1 MAEQRNRPLHD
12 LAPPD
17 HAVRLRPLA
26 GVAPG
31 IYLTWLYGAALLALL
46 FFAAIFPGLRFNG
59 ALVAVSSSPP
69 GAAVYVDGRFAGT
82 TPVTT
87 RVTAGRHTLRLSK
100 DHFQP
105 REEAVEVGG
114 RVFLSWPF
122 PRRESRHLTLQ
133 LQDPAALTQAA
144 LLDLARNPGIA
155 RIIIDAATDLASS
168 ASPPELGAAFLHNA
182 MSLIE
187 SQAGLAALLSAHGLL
202 AAGGAPHSPLG
213 LQRLLRDVA
222 RLAADHPRLP
232 LWLAALLPEAAAGEL
247 AATSWYRA
255 VVQRHRAA
263 AGAAVSAPAGAVS
276 PALPPAPVIEAAG
289 MVFHRVPAG
298 SYVMGDSARLG
309 QLPDPALP
317 FPEWPYRVTP
327 GTFYLQERE
336 VTKQAYARFLAAA
349 PEWAPGNRAALAARG
364 LVAEDYLADWDAGQV
379 PAGRAREPV
388 VYVSAYAAEAFAAWV
403 GGQLPPA
410 PGGGSWQVRL
420 PFEPEWEYAARG
432 GLEGQPYPRGSATP
446 GAHLAAP
453 ATGLLPVGQSP
464 PNGFGLRDMLG
475 SVWEWTADWYSPTRY
490 LLARDF
496 ATDYRTDAR
505 FAIGSRRVVRG
516 GSFTSDPR
524 VVKVH
529 TRGSQPAAWCTP
541 VLGFR
546 LVLVEES

>member
-17 HAVRLRPLA
+17 HQVRLRPLA

-31 IYLTWLYGAALLALL
+31 IYLTWLYGAAALALL

-82 TPVTT
+82 TPLTT
-87 RVTAGRHTLRLSK
+87 RVAAGRHTLRLSK

-105 REEAVEVGG
+105 REEPVEVGG

-133 LQDPAALTQAA
+133 LEDPAALMQAA
-144 LLDLARNPGIA
+144 LLDLARNPGIG
-155 RIIIDAATDLASS
+155 RIIIDAAADLAGS
-168 ASPPELGAAFLHNA
+168 AAPPDLGAAFLHNA
-182 MSLIE
+182 MLLIE
-187 SQAGLAALLSAHGLL
+187 SQSGLAALLSAHGLL
-202 AAGGAPHSPLG
+202 TAGGAPRSPLG

-222 RLAADHPRLP
+222 RLAADYPRLP

-247 AATSWYRA
+247 AATSWYHA

-263 AGAAVSAPAGAVS
+263 AGAALSPPAGAAA
-276 PALPPAPVIEAAG
+276 PATPPAPVIEAAG

-317 FPEWPYRVTP
+317 FPEWPHQVAP

-379 PAGRAREPV
+379 PAGRASEPV

-403 GGQLPPA
+403 GGQLPAA
-410 PGGGSWQVRL
+410 PGGGRWLVRL

-432 GLEGQPYPRGSATP
+432 GLEGQPYPRGSETP
-446 GAHLAAP
+446 GHLAAP

-505 FAIGSRRVVRG
+505 FPIGSRRVVRG